1 MNLQQKLDEL
11 APIINE
17 IRNDAHAL
25 HASVNHAYDRI
36 RPYGFHLDMVLP
48 QMLHLNFQ
56 QLIFQLLPYLFC
68 IFQ

>member
-36 RPYGFHLDMVLP
+36 RPYGFHLDMVVNWVRKYIECQAP
-48 QMLHLNFQ
+48 GRVSTG
-56 QLIFQLLPYLFC
+56 LLA
-68 IFQ
+68 IN